1 MVAEGERGFD
11 VLDVVVNEHA
21 LVRSEAERVG
31 RVVVHPR
38 VGFGAAQHGGD
49 RVRVEVAREA
59 DTVVE
64 LRKLGPTQSKST
76 ALTATPCTLAFSCT
90 GGLLSVAWGVDARV
104 ERTRRPPWRGD
115 RRRGRR

>member
-11 VLDVVVNEHA
+11 VLDVVVDEHA
-21 LVRSEAERVG
+21 LVRGEAERVG

-38 VGFGAAQHGGD
+38 VGFGATQHCGD

-90 GGLLSVAWGVDARV
+90 VGLLSVVWGVDARV
-104 ERTRRPPWRGD
+104 ERTRRSPSRGD
-115 RRRGRR
+115 RRQGRR